1 MKKAVSVQ
9 QLSKQFGSTIAVN
22 NVSFDIYEGELF
34 GLLGMN
40 GAGKTT
46 LINMLSC
53 ISKPTSGDAIIYG
66 HSIITESEQVKKQLA
81 VSPQE
86 TAIAPN
92 LTVKENLM
100 FMAQI
105 YGLSKAEAVVQVDEM
120 IKLFSLQPYSN
131 KKSKVLSGGWK
142 RKLSIAMALISK
154 PKLLFLDEPTLGL
167 DVIARRELWYLIE
180 ELKKTTTII
189 LTTHYL
195 EEIEALTDRL
205 LMMKDGVIKG
215 IGTID
220 ELNKLA
226 GKEKFEDTFVE
237 IVTGGF
243 KK

>member
-1 MKKAVSVQ
+1 MNIAVSVNN
-9 QLSKQFGSTIAVN
+9 LSKHYDSTIAVN
-22 NVSFDIYEGELF
+22 NVSFEIVEGELF

-46 LINMLSC
+46 LINLLSC
-53 ISKPTSGDAIIYG
+53 INKPTSGDASIYG
-66 HSIITESEQVKKQLA
+66 HSIVTQQNEVKKYLA

-105 YGLSKAEAVVQVDEM
+105 YGLTTLEANKRVNDM
-120 IKLFSLQPYSN
+120 IELFDLQPYVK

-167 DVIARRELWYLIE
+167 DVIARRELWQLIE

-205 LMMKDGVIKG
+205 LIMKDGVVKA
-215 IGTID
+215 IGTIN
-220 ELNKLA
+220 ELNRIT
-226 GKEKFEDTFVE
+226 GNEKFEDTFIE
-237 IVTGGF
+237 IVKGGT
-243 KK
+243 KA

>member
-1 MKKAVSVQ
+1 MNIAVSVNN
-9 QLSKQFGSTIAVN
+9 LSKHFDSTIAVN
-22 NVSFDIYEGELF
+22 NVSFEIYEGELF
-34 GLLGMN
+34 GFLGMN

-46 LINMLSC
+46 LINLLSC
-53 ISKPTSGDAIIYG
+53 ISKPTSGEATIYE
-66 HSIITESEQVKKQLA
+66 HSIVSQPSEVKKYLA

-92 LTVKENLM
+92 LTVKENLL

-105 YGLSKAEAVVQVDEM
+105 YGLNALDANKSVNDM
-120 IKLFSLQPYSN
+120 IELFSLQPYVK

-167 DVIARRELWYLIE
+167 DVISRRELWHLIE

-205 LMMKDGVIKG
+205 LVMKDGNIKA

-220 ELNKLA
+220 ELNRA
-226 GKEKFEDTFVE
+226 TGKDKFEDTFIE
-237 IVTGGF
+237 IVTGGT
-243 KK
+243 K